1 MGVEG
6 PPQKNLF
13 VADLAYSV
21 NERKLQEV
29 FGMAGKVVMVK
40 LNRDQHG
47 RSKGHGVVGFDHPRD
62 AVQAISMLN
71 GQILC
76 GRKMAIRFDKI
87 PVAPTA
93 GPSSLPEGL
102 SGIGRGLGPGG
113 KAIFKKVSTLFF
125 LFFLTTTP
133 VYI

>member
-1 MGVEG
+1 M
-6 PPQKNLF
+6 
-13 VADLAYSV
+13 AYSV
-21 NERKLQEV
+21 DEWKLQEV
-29 FGMAGKVVMVK
+29 FGMAGNVVMVK

-47 RSKGHGVVGFDHPRD
+47 QSKGHGVVGFDHPRD

-71 GQILC
+71 GQILL

-125 LFFLTTTP
+125 LFFFNNNPCIYLKLLLQ
-133 VYI
+133 